1 MKFRK
6 VLILLQTFCLVLLLS
21 SFLNINLKAAS
32 SVGLG
37 DVGFTEKRDI
47 YNGVNIEYA
56 VGYNNNEDQK
66 AYTVE
71 IDKDALTPFATY
83 GEYVYGGETLSNM
96 IKKGEADMGKKV
108 VVAINGDFYDTSNGV
123 SRGIMIVNGE
133 LATLGITSNGESAIG
148 FKKDGSVIFSQ
159 SSITVSFN
167 DGVEDHNV
175 VYFNNDRKYDTTNL
189 YMYNSAFGET
199 TKSYADGKE
208 VVLTFD
214 EASFALGSTIK
225 AKVTSIGT
233 KDTVIGPNNIIIGS
247 GNVNDSRLANLEVG
261 KEITIS
267 IKDNNPSLGWSDVV
281 QSIGYPHLLAI
292 DGKPTSAID
301 DPAVHPRTAFGI
313 KEDGT
318 YVLFQVDGRQP
329 GWSNGLT
336 FKQMVE
342 WMVDV
347 KGCKTVVN
355 LDGGGSSTIMARMPG
370 DEDAKVLNSP
380 SDGIER
386 SNSNAILFFANEKAD
401 PNQEVAH
408 LHTYPKN
415 IAILE
420 GAETEI
426 KVTAT
431 DKNYYPVNLPT
442 DVKFSTE
449 SDLFTV
455 DSKGKLLC
463 KNKSGEGE
471 VIVSFGNIQD
481 TTTVKIMDRVTK
493 ITCDKTIISVA
504 PNEECK
510 LNITA
515 FNGSVPLTVSNS
527 SFSWYLSSSTLG
539 TIKDGVFKG
548 SATGGTGSLIIGY
561 KNYEVTI
568 PIEVGKLP
576 TMISTFEDVTIGG
589 NWLQTIEAAGGGG
602 KGSVSINTDE
612 RYVKFGEKSLRID
625 YDFRSATATTGVT
638 AYTNGGWYKLEGY
651 PTHLGMWV
659 YGDGNGANIRM
670 QIRDGNGAVQYIS
683 YSPDVATWEGW
694 QYIEATIPSGLP
706 TPIQIQYP
714 IRVMSVGGKVKTSG
728 TLYFD
733 NLRAVY
739 GFRNDDT
746 LSPTLSNITPENG
759 STTSNNQEV
768 VSVTINDLP
777 DSNGIT
783 TGVKKE
789 SIKMWINDEQITN
802 LVIVDNSDGS
812 IKVSY
817 NPSALTTLKP
827 GPQICKIRVEDNY
840 GNITIKS
847 WQFTLSGEY
856 AGVDGILPKNEIVFA
871 GDTVNY
877 YITTNSYKNFEKL
890 TGTFNF
896 NHKALRLASVILMDK
911 NLTMKIDTLASAN
924 SSGKMNFTLTGMN
937 NVEMPKDNKII
948 KITFKTVDGFASGS
962 DTNLTFTDVLVYETG
977 YDKPTKFMLPSYE
990 TKVDYH
996 YRLSYITS
1004 TYNSPITFKVT
1015 DENLNPVED
1024 AVFKLVD
1031 SNETLSTRTNS
1042 EGVATLNDFMSY
1054 AKGTS
1059 FKIRVEKGEYYSET
1073 ITVVIRD
1080 SLGTNLPSNIFVS
1093 PGDSS
1098 DTSAYITWRTN
1109 LDTIGTVINY
1119 RKKGDSNWITDSTSG
1134 YTERVYVSL
1143 NGAHQEYLSHIV
1155 CIKDLEPGTE
1165 YEYYVGDGTSNSSAY
1180 SFKTTNDSLDII
1192 FLGDPQNSNVAGY
1205 QITSNVIEA
1214 AFNKLPSAS
1223 LVMYAGDIV
1232 DNVTLE
1238 SQWDAFHSVIGKY
1251 NTNYISAAATGNHD
1265 VITNYSDPFIYSL
1278 TPNQNGVDVIG
1289 SCYSF
1294 VAGNALIAVIDTET
1308 ASKFDAQAKWLKNL
1322 MLTTDKDFKIVLMH
1336 RSPYASNY
1344 DEPYIRDYW
1353 PQVFEDAGVDLVLS
1367 GHDHVYASTTMKDG
1381 KKVSVNEGVTYV
1393 VGGTSGQKY
1402 YSANNLSMRYWLDF
1416 VYDDDYPIFS
1426 TISIKDRKLSLNS
1439 YALIGGTSKLI
1450 NTINLEAKKEVVK
1463 DIEVT
1468 FDNTYATTLTPLT
1481 INTKVIGE
1489 SNEVISEAASISLKE
1504 SVPGVKLEKNKVVI
1518 EEGFVPGTEIV
1529 LLINYKGYVKEVVV
1543 KAKIISAKDASDA
1556 IVEANQEFLNKLFK

>member
-6 VLILLQTFCLVLLLS
+6 VLILLQTFCLFLLLS

-32 SVGLG
+32 QVAMG
-37 DVGFTEKRDI
+37 DIGFTESRDI
-47 YNGVNIEYA
+47 YNGVNIEYT

-71 IDKDALTPFATY
+71 IEKNALIPYATY
-83 GEYVYGGETLSNM
+83 GEYVYGGEILSNM

-108 VVAINGDFYDTSNGV
+108 IVAINGDFYDTSNGV

-159 SSITVSFN
+159 SSISVTFN
-167 DGVEDHNV
+167 DGVNEHNV

-189 YMYNSAFGET
+189 YMYNSFFGET
-199 TKSYADGKE
+199 TKSYADGRE

-214 EASFALGSTIK
+214 NGSFALGSTIK

-233 KDTVIGPNNIIIGS
+233 KDTVIGPNNIVIGS

-261 KEITIS
+261 KEVTIS

-342 WMVDV
+342 WMVDL

-370 DEDAKVLNSP
+370 DVDAKVLNSP
-380 SDGIER
+380 SDGGER
-386 SNSNAILFFANEKAD
+386 SNSNAILFFANEEAD
-401 PNQEVAH
+401 PNKDVAH

-415 IAILE
+415 LTILE
-420 GAETEI
+420 GAETTI

-431 DKNYYPVNLPT
+431 DKNYYPVDLPS
-442 DVKFSTE
+442 DIKFSTE
-449 SDLFTV
+449 SDLFTI
-455 DSKGKLLC
+455 DSKGNLVC

-471 VIVSFGNIQD
+471 LTVSSGDIKD
-481 TTTVKIMDRVTK
+481 TTTVSISDKVTK

-515 FNGSVPLTVSNS
+515 YNGSVPLTISNS
-527 SFSWYLSSSTLG
+527 SFNWYLSSSTLG

-548 SATGGTGSLIIGY
+548 SASGGTGSLIIAY
-561 KNYEVTI
+561 KNYEVKI

-589 NWLQTIEAAGGGG
+589 NWLQTIEAASGGG

-638 AYTNGGWYKLEGY
+638 AYQSGGYYKLEGY

-670 QIRDGNGAVQYIS
+670 QIRDGNNAVQYIS

-694 QYIEATIPSGLP
+694 QYIEAEIPSGLP

-733 NLRAVY
+733 NIRAVY

-746 LSPTLSNITPENG
+746 LAPTLSNLTPENG
-759 STTSNNQEV
+759 SQTDNNQEPI
-768 VSVTINDLP
+768 SVTINDTS

-783 TGVKKE
+783 TGVNKD
-789 SIKMWINDEQITN
+789 SIKMWINDELVNN

-812 IKVSY
+812 IKVNY

-840 GNITIKS
+840 GNITIKT

-856 AGVDGILPKNEIVFA
+856 AGVDGILPKNEVVYA
-871 GDTVNY
+871 GDAVNY

-890 TGTFNF
+890 TGTINF
-896 NHKALRLASVILMDK
+896 NHKALRIASVILMDK
-911 NLTMKIDTLASAN
+911 NLTMKVDTLNQAN
-924 SSGKMNFTLTGMN
+924 STGMMNFTLSGMN
-937 NVEMPKDNKII
+937 NVQMPNDNKII
-948 KITFKTVDGFASGS
+948 KITFRTVDGFASGS
-962 DTNLTFTDVLVYETG
+962 DTNVTFSDVLVYETG
-977 YDKPTKFMLPSYE
+977 YAKPTKFMLPSYE

-1004 TYNSPITFKVT
+1004 TYNSPIKFTVT
-1015 DENLNPVED
+1015 DENLNPVKD

-1031 SNETLSTRTNS
+1031 TNQTLTTKTDEN
-1042 EGVATLNDFMSY
+1042 GVAVLNDFMSY

-1073 ITVVIRD
+1073 KTITIRD
-1080 SLGTNLPSNIFVS
+1080 SLGTNVPSNIFVS
-1093 PGDSS
+1093 PGDNS
-1098 DTSAYITWRTN
+1098 DTSVFVTWRTN
-1109 LDTIGTVINY
+1109 LDTTGTVINY
-1119 RKKGDSNWITDSTSG
+1119 RKKGDSTWITDSVTG
-1134 YTERVYVSL
+1134 KTERVYVSI
-1143 NGAHQEYLSHIV
+1143 NNAHQEYLSHIV
-1155 CIKDLEPGTE
+1155 SIKGLEPGTE
-1165 YEYYVGDGTSNSSAY
+1165 YEYYVGDGISNSDTNT
-1180 SFKTTNDSLDII
+1180 FKTTNNSLDII
-1192 FLGDPQNSNVAGY
+1192 FLGDPQNTNVAGY
-1205 QITSNVIEA
+1205 QITSNVIQA
-1214 AFNKLPSAS
+1214 AFNKMPSAN

-1232 DNVTLE
+1232 DNVTME

-1251 NTNYISAAATGNHD
+1251 NKNYITSAATGNHD
-1265 VITNYSDPFIYSL
+1265 VITNYADPFIYSL

-1294 VAGNALIAVIDTET
+1294 TAGDAIIAVIDTET
-1308 ASKFDAQAKWLKNL
+1308 ASKFDQQAEWLKHI
-1322 MLTTDKDFKIVLMH
+1322 MLTSDKNFKIVLMH

-1353 PQVFEDAGVDLVLS
+1353 PEVFEDAGINLVLS

-1402 YSANNLSMRYWLDF
+1402 YSANNISMRYWLDY
-1416 VYDDDYPIFS
+1416 VYDDDYPIYT
-1426 TISIKDRKLSLNS
+1426 TISIKEDKLALNS

-1450 NTINLEAKKEVVK
+1450 NTINLESKKEVVK
-1463 DIEVT
+1463 DIEIN
-1468 FDNTYATTLTPLT
+1468 FDKEYATSLSPLT

-1489 SNEVISEAASISLKE
+1489 SGEVLTENASIELKE
-1504 SVPGVKLEKNKVVI
+1504 PVAGVKLENNKVII
-1518 EEGFVPGTEIV
+1518 EDGFISGSEITLV
-1529 LLINYKGYVKEVVV
+1529 VNYKGFIKEVVV
-1543 KAKIISAKDASDA
+1543 KAKIISAKDASLA